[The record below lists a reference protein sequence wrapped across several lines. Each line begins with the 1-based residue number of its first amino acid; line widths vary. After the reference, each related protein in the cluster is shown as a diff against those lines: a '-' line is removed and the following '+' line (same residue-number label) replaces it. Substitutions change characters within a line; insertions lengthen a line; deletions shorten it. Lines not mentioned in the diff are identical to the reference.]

1 MRTRRDQQAPAVC
14 STTRGV
20 ASQAWRVGPITV
32 VGGSPVN
39 LAYRRTRPMAPLA
52 NVPPPVNVH
61 ALHAH
66 ISAWKGYT
74 VREGDTLSAIAH
86 AYKTSVPVLAAR
98 NNITN
103 PNAIGAGTT
112 LQVPDVTPRTTL
124 SKGATSTGAAKARS
138 ATARTAAKVPART
151 MAPYTVKQGDTLSS
165 IALAN
170 GTTVAALA
178 KANNLADP
186 DLIILGRTLQVPTKA
201 AGISTPISTSAAAG
215 TSRSTSST
223 APSTTTPTTRSSSG
237 SSTSLTIADR
247 TFLGRTYSESTVK
260 RAAETRAYLATR
272 PVPTRSQTKA
282 MIIATA
288 NRYGVDPRLAL
299 AIGWQESGWN
309 QRAVSVA
316 GAIGVMQVMPSSGQ
330 WAEGLGGTKI
340 NLLDPQDNITAGIL
354 IIRYNVSHASSLD
367 QAIAAYYQGLGGVR
381 SNGMYPDTK
390 AYVKSV
396 RNLMNTVS

>member
-1 MRTRRDQQAPAVC
+1 
-14 STTRGV
+14 
-20 ASQAWRVGPITV
+20 
-32 VGGSPVN
+32 
-39 LAYRRTRPMAPLA
+39 MAPLA

-66 ISAWKGYT
+66 IRAWKGYT

-103 PNAIGAGTT
+103 PNAIGAGST

-124 SKGATSTGAAKARS
+124 SKGTIAKGTTSTGAAKARS

-151 MAPYTVKQGDTLSS
+151 KAPYTVKQGDTLSS

-186 DLIILGRTLQVPTKA
+186 DLIILGRTLQVPTKT
-201 AGISTPISTSAAAG
+201 AGISTPISTSAASG

-223 APSTTTPTTRSSSG
+223 SSTTPSTTTPTTRSSTG

-260 RAAETRAYLATR
+260 RAAETRSYLATR

-354 IIRYNVSHASSLD
+354 IIRYNVAHASSLD